1 MSAGNTMSNTHTLTL
16 DTDEQRVSYGFG
28 WQFGQQLQRNTFS
41 GLDVDIVCEAIK
53 QCFAGKPSQ
62 VGPAELNKAYD
73 VIQEKMQAAAAELA
87 RKTVELGQQF
97 LTENAKREGV
107 VATGSGIQYEILESA
122 EGDKPTATNTVR
134 VHYHGTF
141 IDGRVFDSSVER
153 GEPAEFALNQVIP
166 GWTEVLQLMPAGSKW
181 RVAIPSHLAYGE
193 AGSPPVIPGNSV
205 LVFEIHLIDIL

>member
-1 MSAGNTMSNTHTLTL
+1 MSDTQAVTL

-41 GLDVDIVCEAIK
+41 GLDIDIVCAAIK
-53 QCFAGKPSQ
+53 QCFAGQPSQ

-73 VIQEKMQAAAAELA
+73 AVQDKMKAAAAELA
-87 RKTVELGQQF
+87 KKSVELGQMF
-97 LTENAKREGV
+97 LAENAKRDGV
-107 VATGSGIQYEILESA
+107 MATESGIQYEILEAA
-122 EGDKPTATNTVR
+122 EGTKPAATNTVR

-153 GEPAEFALNQVIP
+153 GDPAEFALNQVIP
-166 GWTEVLQLMPAGSKW
+166 GWTEILQLMPTGSKW
-181 RVAIPSHLAYGE
+181 RVAIPSQLAYGE

-205 LVFEIHLIDIL
+205 LVFEIHLLDIL